1 MNIVKKSSGRTGKF
15 VVIEDNTEVAD
26 IAWLV
31 NDEGNYVI
39 DHTWVSDTMNGKGL
53 GLKLVE
59 AIIEMAREESKK
71 VIPGCRFAQKMFER
85 HKDEFIDVWD
95 KRD

>member
-1 MNIVKKSSGRTGKF
+1 MNIVKKASGRTGKF
-15 VVIEDNTEVAD
+15 IVVEDDIEVAD

-53 GLKLVE
+53 GQKLVE
-59 AIIEMAREESKK
+59 AIIDMAREEGKK
-71 VIPGCRFAQKMFER
+71 VIPGCRFALKMFER
-85 HKDEFIDVWD
+85 HKEEYIDVWD